1 MKDLEFLQ
9 QLNFPFSIKQN
20 VLWGEMDAFGHIN
33 NVVYFRYFESGR
45 VYFFNE
51 TALWQT
57 FLDEQVRIVVVK
69 LECNY
74 IQEII
79 FPEEIEIL
87 VAIKEVGNSSIK
99 VHQVVKSS
107 TKNIIFAHGEG
118 IIVGTDPNTGKS
130 KPWSEKLKNK
140 LNQWK

>member
-45 VYFFNE
+45 VHFFNK

>member
-45 VYFFNE
+45 VHFFNE

-74 IQEII
+74 VQEII